1 MRTDMFKVIVERP
14 RGSKSSDARA
24 ARRRNDFD
32 GPQFLGMRA
41 GYGHRRLNEN
51 LRPLQRYLRSQ
62 VGRPWSK
69 VYSEIARTI
78 DRRNTVQQHVYQH
91 IADFVAV
98 KVARKDGCLID
109 LGAYSGIA
117 IVRQELYVEP
127 RTGLLRLNEHYR
139 SWARKRRERAAD
151 HQAKVDARRRII
163 DDLTQLHLID
173 GEWYEIRFA
182 PLPAGAWINVVEHG
196 RTVRR
201 YVAPARFDVVRRR
214 MASAGEDAHERAK
227 LYGIRLIYATA
238 KRQLSHREKKSYG
251 LLDCAPNTFPS
262 GS

>member
-14 RGSKSSDARA
+14 RGYKGTDTAA
-24 ARRRNDFD
+24 ARLRNDFD

-41 GYGHRRLNEN
+41 GYGYRALNEN

-62 VGRPWSK
+62 VGRPWNK
-69 VYSEIARTI
+69 VYGEIARHI

-91 IADFVAV
+91 IKDFVAV
-98 KVARKDGCLID
+98 KVAWQDGRLVD
-109 LGAYSGIA
+109 LGSYYGIDE
-117 IVRQELYVEP
+117 VSQELYVDP
-127 RTGLLRLNEHYR
+127 RTGLLRLNKQYR
-139 SWARKRRERAAD
+139 TWAQKRRERDVAQETKAE
-151 HQAKVDARRRII
+151 ARRRII

-196 RTVRR
+196 HTVRK

-214 MASAGEDAHERAK
+214 LIAAGERDAERARRCGV
-227 LYGIRLIYATA
+227 LASYASA
-238 KRQLSHREKKSYG
+238 KRQLSHREKKDYG
-251 LLDCAPNTFPS
+251 LL
-262 GS
+262 